1 VDGVELVVHFDPP
14 NDHKDYLH
22 RSGRTARAGATGL
35 VVTLALRD
43 QVREIQ
49 RLHEAAG
56 VESARHHVTAS
67 HPVVREIAA
76 TGTPVPPPPPARET
90 RPRPAG
96 APPRGRRGPGH
107 PPRLASRSNTANY
120 RKRSA

>member
-1 VDGVELVVHFDPP
+1 
-14 NDHKDYLH
+14 
-22 RSGRTARAGATGL
+22 

-67 HPVVREIAA
+67 HPVVREIAT

-107 PPRLASRSNTANY
+107 PPRSASRSNTASY